1 LAAPQGVGETATDA
15 SQPAVPRIVEVRAS
29 RRTWLRIENTQGT
42 VLFSSIIRG
51 GESFTLQEDTPYTL
65 ATRDAGALHFH
76 VDDEKVGDV
85 GRRGQILTARQIDRA
100 GIIAL
105 QN

>member
-1 LAAPQGVGETATDA
+1 M
-15 SQPAVPRIVEVRAS
+15 
-29 RRTWLRIENTQGT
+29 RIENTEGT
-42 VLFSSIIRG
+42 VLFSSIIRD
-51 GESFTLQEDTPYTL
+51 GESFILEEDTPYTL

-76 VDDEKVGDV
+76 VDEEKVGDV

-105 QN
+105 NP